1 MGLSIVAFGE
11 DAGED
16 MLAKSVRFLFLV
28 AGVLFAATA
37 QVSAQPI
44 KIGVPMILSGA
55 GAQFGA
61 PILDGARLYADQVN
75 ASGGVLGRKIELV
88 PRDTKSRPE
97 EAVRVARELILRDKV
112 DFLVGTFTSAEGTAI
127 SQVAKE
133 NEIVT
138 IVPGPKTDRLTAPDQ
153 LHPYIFRTSGNT
165 TTEGRVAAEIVAS
178 MKVKRIATIAPDFA
192 YGRDAVTAFATHLR
206 KLVPDVQIVDQQ
218 WPKLNESDYTAF
230 VTAQLAAKPEAVFSV
245 ICCGNFDA
253 FVKQASALGY
263 FKQLGPRL
271 VAVGEAGSVEMLKAL
286 RDEYPLGIWGNTY
299 DADNWESS
307 PAHKAYLS
315 RVREVT
321 KQAVPSSW
329 VIQGYISM
337 QFLVEAIKKANSVD
351 AVKVSAAMKG
361 LTIAS
366 PQGPITMRAKDQQAD
381 RAHLWGQAAKV
392 AGSETP
398 VLTNIRSIA
407 VGGLMD

>member
-1 MGLSIVAFGE
+1 
-11 DAGED
+11 
-16 MLAKSVRFLFLV
+16 
-28 AGVLFAATA
+28 
-37 QVSAQPI
+37 
-44 KIGVPMILSGA
+44 
-55 GAQFGA
+55 
-61 PILDGARLYADQVN
+61 
-75 ASGGVLGRKIELV
+75 
-88 PRDTKSRPE
+88 
-97 EAVRVARELILRDKV
+97 
-112 DFLVGTFTSAEGTAI
+112 
-127 SQVAKE
+127 
-133 NEIVT
+133 
-138 IVPGPKTDRLTAPDQ
+138 
-153 LHPYIFRTSGNT
+153 
-165 TTEGRVAAEIVAS
+165 VAAEIVAS
-178 MKVKRIATIAPDFA
+178 MKVKRVATIAPDFA
-192 YGRDAVTAFATHLR
+192 YGRDAVTAFAAHLR

-253 FVKQASALGY
+253 FVKQANALGY

-286 RDEYPLGIWGNTY
+286 RDEYPVGIWGNTY

-351 AVKVSAAMKG
+351 ALKVSAAMKG

-381 RAHLWGQAAKV
+381 RSHLWGQAAKV
-392 AGSETP
+392 AGSEIP

-407 VGGLMD
+407 VGSLMD